1 MKKRRAMEKEP
12 TGNKGTFLANDV
24 GSMHKLDDN
33 DDELI
38 FIEKGDWKEFLSN
51 KINAVKECLW

>member
-1 MKKRRAMEKEP
+1 MKTRRAMEEEP

-24 GSMHKLDDN
+24 ESMDALDDN

-38 FIEKGDWKEFLSN
+38 FIEKGD
-51 KINAVKECLW
+51 